1 MSVAGFLEAAVSPVK
16 AIADLID
23 DVVETPEEKRAAET
37 VKARLAQNSDRA
49 QTAVNAVEARH
60 RSIFVAGWRPAVGWI
75 CAIAFGWHFVGA
87 DLARWS
93 LALAGDTTELPVLTG
108 VDHLVT
114 VLMGM
119 LGLGGLRTI
128 EKLQG
133 RAK

>member
-1 MSVAGFLEAAVSPVK
+1 MSVADFLEAAVSPVK

-37 VKARLAQNSDRA
+37 VKAKLAQNSDRA

-60 RSIFVAGWRPAVGWI
+60 RSIWVAGWRPAVGWI
-75 CAIAFGWHFVGA
+75 CAAALGWHFMFA
-87 DLARWS
+87 DLARWG
-93 LALAGDTTELPVLTG
+93 LALAGDDTDLPVLSG

-114 VLMGM
+114 ILMGM

-128 EKLQG
+128 EKLRG